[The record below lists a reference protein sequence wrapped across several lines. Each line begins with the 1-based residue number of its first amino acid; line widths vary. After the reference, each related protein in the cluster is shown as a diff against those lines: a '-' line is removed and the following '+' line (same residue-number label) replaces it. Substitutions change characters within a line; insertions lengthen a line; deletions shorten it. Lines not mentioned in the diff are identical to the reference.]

1 MQEGIIG
8 VAPLNNYV
16 STCKNH
22 SGPQN
27 NISVHDFNQISRF
40 HVYQNPREGFRGLK
54 VLTLTFQI

>member
-27 NISVHDFNQISRF
+27 NISVHDFNQISRCLS
-40 HVYQNPREGFRGLK
+40 VKTPEK
-54 VLTLTFQI
+54 VSEV